1 MYQVGITGGIGSGKT
16 LVCSVLESL
25 GVEVYYADREARRL
39 MNDHGMLKGAIIELL
54 GSRAYSG
61 ELDRQY
67 VASRV
72 FGNRELLEKLN
83 SLVHPVVREDYR
95 NWVKERPEGMPYV
108 VEEAAILLESGASRF
123 LDETVLVYAPSE
135 LRIRRVMERDGVSR
149 EEVERRMMHQMDEEE
164 KRVLA
169 DRVLVND
176 DREMLL
182 PGVVALHQD
191 ILIKT
196 KSL

>member
-39 MNDHGMLKGAIIELL
+39 MNNHGTLKGAIIELL
-54 GSRAYSG
+54 GSRAYRG

-123 LDETVLVYAPSE
+123 LDETVLVYAPLE
-135 LRIRRVMERDGVSR
+135 LRIRRVMERDGVNR

-182 PGVVALHQD
+182 PGVVTLHQE
-191 ILIKT
+191 ILKKT